1 MAPSKD
7 SKGAKKRPS
16 SNRVRLETDAFKV
29 DADALQLSDF
39 YAKLIMDP
47 RFRKK
52 FEANPVRA
60 LKAAGFSIT
69 DEVAAQMTPDLIQQ
83 RLDGL
88 IEGADSQ
95 QMNVAV
101 GVRVGVASR
110 VATNPSTNPATNP
123 GVSVG
128 VSVMTSTQTVP
139 GPTGPDPGPDDPE
152 DPEDP
157 RDPDDD
163 DDDDDDEDGDPRDPD
178 EPGDPGDPEEPET
191 PDGGGGGRPGL

>member
-95 QMNVAV
+95 QC
-101 GVRVGVASR
+101 GRRRPRRRGVAGRHQSQHQSR
-110 VATNPSTNPATNP
+110 
-123 GVSVG
+123 
-128 VSVMTSTQTVP
+128 
-139 GPTGPDPGPDDPE
+139 
-152 DPEDP
+152 
-157 RDPDDD
+157 
-163 DDDDDDEDGDPRDPD
+163 D
-178 EPGDPGDPEEPET
+178 EPGRQRRCIGDDKHT
-191 PDGGGGGRPGL
+191 DRSRSDRTRPGPR